1 MVYVVLGVFKL
12 QNAAKIF
19 SPLRC
24 RTQKWHWKMKQL
36 RCCIFLLFIS
46 FRITFGMLH
55 HAPKVVGMRLS
66 IQPATTLCINMHHNE
81 LHDVTCDHCILL
93 RLKIFSISC
102 RYDVLTH
109 FAWIHVCIFIHIYI
123 HIFFQHNWIHIQP
136 TRKKTSDP
144 PRPQAPGVPPA
155 VPLQSRSRTMLSPSR
170 RTRRTMLIPG
180 SRRRLVMLQTTR
192 RRLQAIAAW
201 NQVGYYKEGEMDECR
216 IMYRI

>member
-66 IQPATTLCINMHHNE
+66 IQPDTTLCINMHHNE

-109 FAWIHVCIFIHIYI
+109 FAWIHVCIFIYIYI
-123 HIFFQHNWIHIQP
+123 HIFFNIIGYTYNLP
-136 TRKKTSDP
+136 EKKHQTLQGLKHPGCHQRCRCRAAAERCS
-144 PRPQAPGVPPA
+144 APAGGHAELCSSPA
-155 VPLQSRSRTMLSPSR
+155 AAADLWCFKRHADAC
-170 RTRRTMLIPG
+170 
-180 SRRRLVMLQTTR
+180 RL
-192 RRLQAIAAW
+192 
-201 NQVGYYKEGEMDECR
+201 
-216 IMYRI
+216 